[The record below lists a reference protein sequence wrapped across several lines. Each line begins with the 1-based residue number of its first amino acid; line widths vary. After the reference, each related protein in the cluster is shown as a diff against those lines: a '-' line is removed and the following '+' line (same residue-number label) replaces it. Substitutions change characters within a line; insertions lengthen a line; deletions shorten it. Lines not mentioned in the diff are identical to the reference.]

1 MTWRRLSAG
10 AFAAAMFIA
19 CGEQARDAQPVAGPA
34 RRPQQTA
41 TTQPK
46 SKDVT
51 IDLVVTANPL
61 IVLGHARTFENAV
74 TVRALAPDKSVI
86 AEQHVI
92 STGEMGQSNP
102 FRADLWMTRMPPP
115 EITVEALSFSAKD
128 GSVQAS
134 ASRQAKT
141 TMPST
146 SMALV
151 FPTKDCTE
159 FEVFRREVPKPA
171 AIARLMVEALVAGPT
186 ADDKARGA
194 TPPFPNGSAVRS
206 VVLRD
211 GVLTVDFNER
221 LQNIGGSCAATAVR
235 ESVTRT
241 LRQLPTVRKV
251 VITAGGS
258 EKLALQP

>member
-1 MTWRRLSAG
+1 MMWRRLSAG
-10 AFAAAMFIA
+10 AFAAALLIM
-19 CGEQARDAQPVAGPA
+19 CGKPA
-34 RRPQQTA
+34 REAPTTAAPARPPLPA
-41 TTQPK
+41 AARPK

-102 FRADLWMTRMPPP
+102 FRAELWLTTMPPA
-115 EITVEALSFSAKD
+115 EVTVEAVAFSPKD

-134 ASRQAKT
+134 ASRSAKT
-141 TMPST
+141 AMPATTMS
-146 SMALV
+146 LV

-159 FEVFRREVPKPA
+159 FGVFQREVPKPA
-171 AIARLMVEALVAGPT
+171 AIARLMIESLIAGPT
-186 ADDKARGA
+186 AGEKSRGA
-194 TPPFPNGSAVRS
+194 TAPFPSGSAVRS

-221 LQNIGGSCAATAVR
+221 LQNVGGSCAVTAIR

-241 LRQLPTVRKV
+241 LRQLPTVKKV
-251 VITAGGS
+251 VFDAR
-258 EKLALQP
+258 ALQP